1 MRDPRLDKLAGVL
14 VNYATQVKKGD
25 VVGILADPI
34 AMPMVE
40 AVYEAALKAG
50 GYPFYVPRSE
60 SLQELLVAHG
70 SDEQIAQPPV
80 LMGDYIERVDVSIGL
95 WVEVNS
101 RFLSRY
107 DARKAALLQ
116 QARRP
121 FLKRFMEREANETLR
136 WCGTQYPTHGSAQ
149 DAGMSLT
156 QFEDF
161 LFHAGLLH
169 LPDPAAAWRDVEVR
183 QQRVCDWLQ
192 QRKEV
197 RFFVPPSDE
206 NDGTDLRVGVDGS
219 TWINCCGQSN
229 FPDGEVFAGPRGV
242 DGHVNYNFPAV
253 YQGHEVVGVRLAFK
267 GGRVVDASAAHGED
281 FLFRM
286 LDQDEGA
293 RNLGEIAIGTNY
305 GITQFMKNTLF
316 DEKIGGTFH
325 AAVGAGYPKS
335 GNFNESGLH
344 WDMVCDMRPRT
355 LASGTRSGGATIAA
369 DNEVFHR
376 DGLFTIAGW
385 PGPA

>member
-1 MRDPRLDKLAGVL
+1 MRDPRLDKLASVL
-14 VNYATQVKKGD
+14 VNYSTKVKKGD

-40 AVYEAALKAG
+40 SVYEAALKAG
-50 GYPFYVPRSE
+50 GLPFYVPRSE

-70 SDEQIAQPPV
+70 TNEQIATPPI
-80 LMGDYIERVDVSIGL
+80 LMSDYIERVDVSIGL

-107 DARKAALLQ
+107 DSQKAALLQ

-121 FLKRFMEREANETLR
+121 FLKRFMEREADGSLR
-136 WCGTQYPTHGSAQ
+136 WCGTQFPTHGSAQ
-149 DAGMSLT
+149 DAGMSLR

-161 LFHAGLLH
+161 LFSAALLH
-169 LPDPAAAWRDVEVR
+169 LPDPAAAWREIEVK

-192 QRKEV
+192 KRKML
-197 RFFVPPSDE
+197 RFVVPATDGT
-206 NDGTDLRVGVDGS
+206 DGTDLRVDVDGA

-229 FPDGEVFAGPRGV
+229 FPDGEVFAGPQGV
-242 DGHVNYNFPAV
+242 EGHVNYTFPAV
-253 YQGHEVVGVRLAFK
+253 YQGHEVEGVRLKFK
-267 GGRVVDASAAHGED
+267 GGRVVEASARRGEV
-281 FLFRM
+281 FLIKM
-286 LDQDEGA
+286 LDQDAGA
-293 RNLGEIAIGTNY
+293 RGLGEIAIGTNY

-335 GNFNESGLH
+335 GSNNESGLH
-344 WDMVCDMRPRT
+344 WDMVCDLRPRT
-355 LASGTRSGGATIAA
+355 LESGVRVGGATIEA
-369 DNEVFHR
+369 DGEVFHR
-376 DGLFTIAGW
+376 DGLFLMEGW